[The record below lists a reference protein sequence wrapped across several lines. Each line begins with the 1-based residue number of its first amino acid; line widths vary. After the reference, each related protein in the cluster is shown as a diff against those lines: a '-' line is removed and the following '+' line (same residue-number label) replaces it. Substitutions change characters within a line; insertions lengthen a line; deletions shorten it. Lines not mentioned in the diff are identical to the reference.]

1 MGEEKWMRRKPGRA
15 SGTVV
20 PPPVG
25 DDPPPLPERRNPG
38 RTRHRPESSPRGRT
52 RPPVPEM
59 PDNVRLLF
67 QPVLRPSEGGT
78 GNDGRAVEVS
88 PARRGAGTARAG
100 STGITQG
107 LPSRRPQ
114 NPESGAGPGLAPAG
128 SSAAAGRS
136 AASGRSAAAG
146 RLASPGRGAV

>member
-38 RTRHRPESSPRGRT
+38 RTRHRLEGSPRGRT
-52 RPPVPEM
+52 QPPVPEM

-67 QPVLRPSEGGT
+67 QPVLRPSEGGKWDEAKHPVVT
-78 GNDGRAVEVS
+78 RFGE
-88 PARRGAGTARAG
+88 
-100 STGITQG
+100 IF
-107 LPSRRPQ
+107 LKL
-114 NPESGAGPGLAPAG
+114 EKE
-128 SSAAAGRS
+128 
-136 AASGRSAAAG
+136 G
-146 RLASPGRGAV
+146 RLGKRAP